1 MSVRI
6 SPHFGIV
13 VRRRALA
20 RLNLEE
26 TTILSLMETEA
37 PYDADPELMSFG
49 PHFGE
54 EAAEEF
60 VRRLKAAG
68 LEYAEDFFQAAID
81 VPDWCGM
88 TCFLLKDS

>member
-1 MSVRI
+1 MSVRV

-20 RLNLEE
+20 RLNIDE
-26 TTILSLMETEA
+26 TKLLSLMETEA
-37 PYDADPELMSFG
+37 AYDADPELISFG

-60 VRRLKAAG
+60 VRRLKNLG
-68 LEYAEDFFQAAID
+68 LEYAEDFFQVSSE

-88 TCFLLKDS
+88 SCFVVQET